1 MASDIALVKAL
12 NQLAKAL
19 DYAKREKDPDIFEQF
34 RNSVIQTFEYSW
46 ELATKYLRR
55 RLVERAASA
64 EEILSLS
71 FPDLLRVAASQ
82 GFIESVEDWL
92 VFREIRNKTSH
103 GYEETFADEA
113 YEHAGKFLEAAR
125 RMLVRL
131 SAS

>member
-55 RLVERAASA
+55 TLVERAASA
-64 EEILSLS
+64 EDILSLS